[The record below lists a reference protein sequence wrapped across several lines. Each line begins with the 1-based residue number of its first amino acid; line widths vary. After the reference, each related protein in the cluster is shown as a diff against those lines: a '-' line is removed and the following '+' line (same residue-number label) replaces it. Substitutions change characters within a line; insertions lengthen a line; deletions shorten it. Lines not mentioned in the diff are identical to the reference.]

1 MARGAAGRGEGDDGG
16 TRYFDPSGFPLRADV
31 VDYYGERTG
40 RDVSGIDYYYVL
52 SRFRSACMIE
62 YKVAEAIQGL
72 SSKAKGDR
80 FDGLVRGLLG
90 DAEALAR
97 SLG

>member
-1 MARGAAGRGEGDDGG
+1 MASFLHNLAEENDG
-16 TRYFDPSGFPLRADV
+16 TFRYFPPGMPTCEDVIIYYAD
-31 VDYYGERTG
+31 RTG
-40 RDVSGIDYYYVL
+40 RDVSTLAYYMVL
-52 SRFRSACMIE
+52 SRWRIACMIE

-80 FDGLVRGLLG
+80 FDKLVRSLLSQS
-90 DAEALAR
+90 ERLAR